1 MIDTLRG
8 NFSVTKL
15 CSALGFRRNTYY
27 SRKAGNRPEEKDRV
41 IAELLR
47 NAAVTFV
54 AWGFWMIFF
63 YLRNQ
68 GNTWNHKKVYS
79 IWKQEG
85 LNLRK
90 IPKRER
96 LHREYLGLLAPQY
109 VNEGWAMD
117 FLSDWV
123 VGEDGAK
130 VRIINIMDEC
140 SRRALWTEAHK
151 SITAENLIDILDKLA
166 EWRGLPAYIRCDN
179 GPEFIAGRL
188 VEWAAKHD
196 VELRYIQPG
205 KPTQNGLIERL
216 NKTLR
221 AECLNLEW
229 FKSIDELN
237 EKIQAWSVIY
247 NNLRPHKSL
256 KRSAPC
262 IFEAKAKFY
271 FRPAAA

>member
-1 MIDTLRG
+1 MIDALKGSFPISR
-8 NFSVTKL
+8 L
-15 CSALGFRRNTYY
+15 CSALGFRRNSYY
-27 SRKAGNRPEEKDRV
+27 VRKAGNRPEEKDRA

-47 NAAVTFV
+47 STAAAFV
-54 AWGFWMIFF
+54 AWGFWMIYF

-68 GNTWNHKKVYS
+68 GHAWNHKKVYR

-96 LHREYLGLLAPQY
+96 LYREYTDLLAPEH

-117 FLSDWV
+117 FVSDWV
-123 VGEDGAK
+123 VGPGGEQ

-151 SITAENLIDILDKLA
+151 SITADNLVDILEKVA
-166 EWRGLPAYIRCDN
+166 EWRGVPAYIRCDN

-188 VEWAAKHD
+188 SEWAGKHG
-196 VELRYIQPG
+196 VELKHIQPG

-221 AECLNLEW
+221 VECLNIEW
-229 FKSIDELN
+229 FKSMDELN

-262 IFEAKAKFY
+262 MFEAKAKFY